1 MKKLKNSEL
10 NRISIEEFKNSSK
23 TPIKVI
29 LDNIRSAH
37 NVGSIFRT
45 CDAFLID
52 EIILCGITAS
62 PPNKEIRKT
71 ALGSSDSVKWS
82 YFENSKEAIQELKK
96 EKFQIISIEQADK
109 STKLEDF
116 NVNSKKKYALIF
128 GNEIKGVNQKL
139 IDMSDVVVEIPQ
151 FGTKHSFNVSVSV
164 GIVIWDFFSKIKAN
178 CCLLYTSPSPRDPM

>member
-23 TPIKVI
+23 TPIKVL

-37 NVGSIFRT
+37 NVGSIFRS

-52 EIILCGITAS
+52 EIILCGITAK

-71 ALGSSDSVKWS
+71 ALGSTDSMKWS
-82 YFENSKEAIQELKK
+82 YFENIQDAILKLKK
-96 EKFQIISIEQADK
+96 EKYQIISVEQADK
-109 STKLEDF
+109 STGLENF
-116 NVNSKKKYALIF
+116 NIQSEKKYAIIF
-128 GNEIKGVNQKL
+128 GNEINGVNQKV
-139 IDMSDVVVEIPQ
+139 IDISDDVVEIPQ

-164 GIVIWDFFSKIKAN
+164 GIVIWDFFTKIRTN
-178 CCLLYTSPSPRDPM
+178 

>member
-23 TPIKVI
+23 TPIKVL

-37 NVGSIFRT
+37 NVGSIFRS

-52 EIILCGITAS
+52 EIILCGITAK

-71 ALGSSDSVKWS
+71 ALGSTDSVKWS
-82 YFENSKEAIQELKK
+82 YFENIQDAILKLKK
-96 EKFQIISIEQADK
+96 EKYQIISIEQADK
-109 STKLEDF
+109 STELENF
-116 NVNSKKKYALIF
+116 KIKSEKKYAIIF
-128 GNEIKGVNQKL
+128 GNEINGVNQKV
-139 IDMSDVVVEIPQ
+139 IDLSDDVVEIPQ

-164 GIVIWDFFSKIKAN
+164 GIVIWDFFTKMRTN
-178 CCLLYTSPSPRDPM
+178 

>member
-23 TPIKVI
+23 TPIKVL

-37 NVGSIFRT
+37 NVGSIFRS

-52 EIILCGITAS
+52 EIILCGITAK

-71 ALGSSDSVKWS
+71 ALGSTDSVKWS
-82 YFENSKEAIQELKK
+82 YFENIQDAILKLKK
-96 EKFQIISIEQADK
+96 EKYQIISVEQADE
-109 STKLEDF
+109 STDLENF
-116 NVNSKKKYALIF
+116 KIQSEKNYAIIF
-128 GNEIKGVNQKL
+128 GNEVNGVNQKV
-139 IDMSDVVVEIPQ
+139 IDMSDDVVEIPQ

-164 GIVIWDFFSKIKAN
+164 GIVIWDFFTKIKTN
-178 CCLLYTSPSPRDPM
+178 

>member
-71 ALGSSDSVKWS
+71 ALGSTDSVKWS
-82 YFENSKEAIQELKK
+82 YFENCKEAIQELKK

-109 STKLEDF
+109 STRLEDF
-116 NVNSKKKYALIF
+116 NFNSKKKYALIF

-178 CCLLYTSPSPRDPM
+178 

>member
-23 TPIKVI
+23 TPIKVL

-37 NVGSIFRT
+37 NVGSIFRS

-52 EIILCGITAS
+52 EIILCGITAK

-71 ALGSSDSVKWS
+71 ALGSTDSVKWS
-82 YFENSKEAIQELKK
+82 YYANIQDAILKLKK
-96 EKFQIISIEQADK
+96 EKYQIISVEQADK
-109 STKLEDF
+109 STYLENF
-116 NVNSKKKYALIF
+116 KIQSEKNYAIIF
-128 GNEIKGVNQKL
+128 GNEINGVNQKV
-139 IDMSDVVVEIPQ
+139 IDLSDDVVEIPQ

-164 GIVIWDFFSKIKAN
+164 GIVIWDFFTKIKTN
-178 CCLLYTSPSPRDPM
+178 

>member
-23 TPIKVI
+23 TPIKVL

-37 NVGSIFRT
+37 NVGSIFRS

-52 EIILCGITAS
+52 EIILCGITAK

-71 ALGSSDSVKWS
+71 ALGSTNSVKWS
-82 YFENSKEAIQELKK
+82 YFENIQDAILKLKQEKY
-96 EKFQIISIEQADK
+96 QIISVEQADN
-109 STKLEDF
+109 STDLKNF
-116 NVNSKKKYALIF
+116 KIQFKKKYAIIF
-128 GNEIKGVNQKL
+128 GNEINGVNQQV
-139 IDMSDVVVEIPQ
+139 IDMSDDVVEIPQ

-164 GIVIWDFFSKIKAN
+164 GIVIWDFFTKIKTN
-178 CCLLYTSPSPRDPM
+178 

>member
-23 TPIKVI
+23 TPIKVL

-37 NVGSIFRT
+37 NVGSIFRS

-52 EIILCGITAS
+52 EIILCGITAK

-71 ALGSSDSVKWS
+71 ALGSTNSMKWS
-82 YFENSKEAIQELKK
+82 YFENIQDAILKLKK
-96 EKFQIISIEQADK
+96 EKYQIISVEQADK
-109 STKLEDF
+109 STDLENF
-116 NVNSKKKYALIF
+116 KIQSKKKYAIIF
-128 GNEIKGVNQKL
+128 GNEINGVNQKV
-139 IDMSDVVVEIPQ
+139 IDISDDVVEIPQ

-164 GIVIWDFFSKIKAN
+164 GIVIWDFFTKIKTN
-178 CCLLYTSPSPRDPM
+178 

>member
-23 TPIKVI
+23 TPIKVL

-37 NVGSIFRT
+37 NVGSIFRS

-52 EIILCGITAS
+52 EIILCGITAK

-71 ALGSSDSVKWS
+71 ALGSTDSVKWS
-82 YFENSKEAIQELKK
+82 YFENIQDAILKLKK
-96 EKFQIISIEQADK
+96 EKYQIISVEQADK
-109 STKLEDF
+109 STELENF
-116 NVNSKKKYALIF
+116 NIQSKKKYAIIF
-128 GNEIKGVNQKL
+128 GNEINGVNQQV
-139 IDMSDVVVEIPQ
+139 IDMSDDVVEIPQ

-164 GIVIWDFFSKIKAN
+164 GIVIWDFFTKIKTN
-178 CCLLYTSPSPRDPM
+178 

>member
-71 ALGSSDSVKWS
+71 ALGSTDSVKWS

-96 EKFQIISIEQADK
+96 EK
-109 STKLEDF
+109 L
-116 NVNSKKKYALIF
+116 
-128 GNEIKGVNQKL
+128 
-139 IDMSDVVVEIPQ
+139 
-151 FGTKHSFNVSVSV
+151 
-164 GIVIWDFFSKIKAN
+164 
-178 CCLLYTSPSPRDPM
+178 

>member
-71 ALGSSDSVKWS
+71 ALGSTDSVKWS
-82 YFENSKEAIQELKK
+82 YFENCKEAIQELKK

-109 STKLEDF
+109 STRLEDF

-178 CCLLYTSPSPRDPM
+178 

>member
-23 TPIKVI
+23 TPIKVL

-37 NVGSIFRT
+37 NVGSIFRS

-52 EIILCGITAS
+52 EIILCGITAK

-71 ALGSSDSVKWS
+71 ALGSTDSVKWS
-82 YFENSKEAIQELKK
+82 YFENIQDAILKLKK
-96 EKFQIISIEQADK
+96 EKYQIISIEQADK
-109 STKLEDF
+109 STELENF
-116 NVNSKKKYALIF
+116 KIKSEKKYAIIF
-128 GNEIKGVNQKL
+128 GNEINGVNQKV
-139 IDMSDVVVEIPQ
+139 IDMSDDVVEIPQ

-164 GIVIWDFFSKIKAN
+164 GIVIWDFFTKMRTN
-178 CCLLYTSPSPRDPM
+178 

>member
-23 TPIKVI
+23 TPIKVL

-37 NVGSIFRT
+37 NVGSIFRS

-52 EIILCGITAS
+52 EIILCGITAK

-71 ALGSSDSVKWS
+71 ALGGTDSVKWS
-82 YFENSKEAIQELKK
+82 HFENIQDAILKLKK
-96 EKFQIISIEQADK
+96 EKYQIISVEQADK
-109 STKLEDF
+109 STNLKNFKIQSE
-116 NVNSKKKYALIF
+116 KKYAIIF
-128 GNEIKGVNQKL
+128 GNEINGVNQKV
-139 IDMSDVVVEIPQ
+139 IDMSDDVVEIPQ

-164 GIVIWDFFSKIKAN
+164 GIVIWDFFTKIKTN
-178 CCLLYTSPSPRDPM
+178 

>member
-23 TPIKVI
+23 TPIKVL

-37 NVGSIFRT
+37 NVGSIFRS

-52 EIILCGITAS
+52 EIVLCGITAK

-71 ALGSSDSVKWS
+71 ALGSTDSVKWS
-82 YFENSKEAIQELKK
+82 YFENIKDAILKLKQEKY
-96 EKFQIISIEQADK
+96 QIISVEQADK
-109 STKLEDF
+109 STDLKNF
-116 NVNSKKKYALIF
+116 KIQSKKKYAIIF
-128 GNEIKGVNQKL
+128 GNEINGVNQKV
-139 IDMSDVVVEIPQ
+139 IDMSDDVVEIPQ

-164 GIVIWDFFSKIKAN
+164 GIVIWDFFTKIKTN
-178 CCLLYTSPSPRDPM
+178 

>member
-23 TPIKVI
+23 TPIKVL

-37 NVGSIFRT
+37 NVGSIFRS

-52 EIILCGITAS
+52 EIILCGITAK

-71 ALGSSDSVKWS
+71 ALGSTDSVKWS
-82 YFENSKEAIQELKK
+82 YFENIQDAILKLKK
-96 EKFQIISIEQADK
+96 EKYQIISVEQADK
-109 STKLEDF
+109 STELENF
-116 NVNSKKKYALIF
+116 NIQSKKKYAIIF
-128 GNEIKGVNQKL
+128 GNEINGVNQKV
-139 IDMSDVVVEIPQ
+139 IDISDDVVEIPQ

-164 GIVIWDFFSKIKAN
+164 GIVIWDFFTKIRTN
-178 CCLLYTSPSPRDPM
+178 

>member
-71 ALGSSDSVKWS
+71 ALGSTDSVKWS
-82 YFENSKEAIQELKK
+82 YFENSMEAIQELKK

-109 STKLEDF
+109 STRLEDF

-178 CCLLYTSPSPRDPM
+178 

>member
-23 TPIKVI
+23 TPIKVL

-37 NVGSIFRT
+37 NVGSIFRS

-52 EIILCGITAS
+52 EIILCGITAK

-71 ALGSSDSVKWS
+71 ALGSTDSVKWS
-82 YFENSKEAIQELKK
+82 YFENIQDAILKLKK
-96 EKFQIISIEQADK
+96 EKYQIISIEQADK
-109 STKLEDF
+109 STELENF
-116 NVNSKKKYALIF
+116 KIKSEKKYAIIF
-128 GNEIKGVNQKL
+128 GNEINGVNQKV
-139 IDMSDVVVEIPQ
+139 IDMSDDVVEIPQ

-164 GIVIWDFFSKIKAN
+164 GIVIWDFFTKIKSN
-178 CCLLYTSPSPRDPM
+178 

>member
-71 ALGSSDSVKWS
+71 ALGSTDSVTWS
-82 YFENSKEAIQELKK
+82 YFENTKQAIQELKK

-109 STKLEDF
+109 STRLEDF

-164 GIVIWDFFSKIKAN
+164 GIVIWDFFSKIKA
-178 CCLLYTSPSPRDPM
+178 S

>member
-71 ALGSSDSVKWS
+71 ALGSTDSVTWS
-82 YFENSKEAIQELKK
+82 YFENTKQAIQELKK

-109 STKLEDF
+109 STRLEDF

-128 GNEIKGVNQKL
+128 GNEIKGVDQKL

-164 GIVIWDFFSKIKAN
+164 GIVIWDFFSKIKA
-178 CCLLYTSPSPRDPM
+178 S

>member
-23 TPIKVI
+23 TPIKVL

-37 NVGSIFRT
+37 NVGSIFRS

-52 EIILCGITAS
+52 EIILCGITAK

-71 ALGSSDSVKWS
+71 ALGSTNSVKWS
-82 YFENSKEAIQELKK
+82 YFENIQDAILKLKK
-96 EKFQIISIEQADK
+96 EKYQIISVEQADK
-109 STKLEDF
+109 STDLKNF
-116 NVNSKKKYALIF
+116 IIQSKKKYAIIF
-128 GNEIKGVNQKL
+128 GNEINGVNQKV
-139 IDMSDVVVEIPQ
+139 IDMSDDVVEIPQ

-164 GIVIWDFFSKIKAN
+164 GIVIWDFFTKIKTN
-178 CCLLYTSPSPRDPM
+178 